1 MLWDERENCQ
11 YEAKKLSSTA
21 TINCVDK
28 KFEIEGLLTTTMM
41 IILRLIIF
49 SIQKAIDILSFF
61 ASLTNEMQSEMQL
74 WSFNTVEHHLRA

>member
-21 TINCVDK
+21 TINCVDT

-41 IILRLIIF
+41 IIMK